1 MKKSIL
7 IVGITLSIL
16 ATACVDR
23 KTNSDGEIRLKEQ
36 AASVEN
42 EAIQSSPSA
51 SESAE
56 NQAAIV
62 GAKKVI
68 NEYFT
73 SLERGNYNAAYEAM
87 SQSSDR
93 GTSSEF
99 AEKHAS
105 VETASLSFG
114 QDPEVISG
122 PEGIDIKMPLRY
134 TIKTKDGNEE
144 TYNGSIL
151 VVKGNTE
158 DSDYKIQGMNMTRE
172 DS

>member
-7 IVGITLSIL
+7 IVGVTLSMLTIS
-16 ATACVDR
+16 CVDR

-36 AASVEN
+36 SASINNDEM
-42 EAIQSSPSA
+42 QSSPGEN
-51 SESAE
+51 ESAE

-87 SQSSDR
+87 TQTSDR

-105 VETASLSFG
+105 VETASLSFA

-122 PEGIDIKMPLRY
+122 PEGTDIKMPLRY
-134 TIKTKDGNEE
+134 TIKTKNGNEE
-144 TYNGSIL
+144 TYSGSIL
-151 VVKGNTE
+151 VVKANTE